1 MTNGGNMAKE
11 KKAVE
16 KAVNTRTSARRRM
29 LQDFMK
35 NEIFNAVVD
44 AVEKHQWA
52 IISMD
57 EIASEIGGSK
67 GTIYYYFKSKN
78 DLMVAMWLHL
88 HRQMTEVLLPIYQD
102 TALDAEAKMTKYIHT
117 FVKLYC
123 GYWRLTRAIW
133 TNSLFIIKW
142 DEGTGKELLKERRVV
157 IKAIMR
163 MIANLNPKQKIKAE
177 VLDIKARAVLHSLE
191 AISIWYR
198 EPFHMTIDEVAD
210 LMTGMI
216 MNGIRGKR

>member
-1 MTNGGNMAKE
+1 MANE
-11 KKAVE
+11 KKVMVKTA
-16 KAVNTRTSARRRM
+16 NTRTTARRRM

-88 HRQMTEVLLPIYQD
+88 HMQMTEVLLPIYQD
-102 TALDAEAKMTKYIHT
+102 PSLDAETKMTKYINT

-133 TNSLFIIKW
+133 TNSLFIVKW

-163 MIANLNPKQKIKAE
+163 MIANLSPKKKYNAD

-191 AISIWYR
+191 QISIWYR
-198 EPFHMTIDEVAD
+198 EPFHMTVDEVAEM
-210 LMTGMI
+210 MTDMI
-216 MNGIRGKR
+216 MNGLLGKR

>member
-1 MTNGGNMAKE
+1 MANARKTTGKAGNA
-11 KKAVE
+11 
-16 KAVNTRTSARRRM
+16 RTSARRRM

-35 NEIFNAVVD
+35 NEIFNAVID

-52 IISMD
+52 VISMD

-88 HRQMTEVLLPIYQD
+88 HMQMTEVLLPIYKDQS
-102 TALDAEAKMTKYIHT
+102 LDAETKMAKYIHT
-117 FVKLYC
+117 FVQLYC

-142 DEGTGKELLKERRVV
+142 DEGTGKELLKERRIV

-163 MIANLNPKQKIKAE
+163 MIADLTPGKKCRAD
-177 VLDIKARAVLHSLE
+177 VLETRARTVLHTME

-198 EPFHMTIDEVAD
+198 EPYHMTADEVAD
-210 LMTGMI
+210 MMTDMI
-216 MNGIRGKR
+216 MDGIRGKQ